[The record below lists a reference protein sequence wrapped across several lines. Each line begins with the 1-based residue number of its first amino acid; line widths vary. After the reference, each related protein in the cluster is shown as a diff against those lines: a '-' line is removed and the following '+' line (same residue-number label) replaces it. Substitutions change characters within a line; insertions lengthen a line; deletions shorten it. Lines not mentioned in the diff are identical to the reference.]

1 MPQSLAA
8 LIIHLIF
15 STKNREPFLTSEIT
29 TELFPYL
36 TTVFQTLNCPALAV
50 NGAPDHVHC
59 LFLLSRTAPLC
70 DVVEE
75 VKKSSSK
82 WLKTKAP
89 RFENFHWQAG
99 YGAFSIGQSQ
109 VESVR
114 AYIASQEE
122 RHRTQSFQDEYRA
135 FLTKYQVAFDERYVW
150 D

>member
-50 NGAPDHVHC
+50 NGASDHVHC

-82 WLKTKAP
+82 WLKTKGP
-89 RFENFHWQAG
+89 P
-99 YGAFSIGQSQ
+99 I
-109 VESVR
+109 
-114 AYIASQEE
+114 
-122 RHRTQSFQDEYRA
+122 
-135 FLTKYQVAFDERYVW
+135 
-150 D
+150 